1 MNYFACQY
9 YAAQGLLLDRSRVY
23 NREKEQR
30 TAKDRQKVRSS
41 GSGGD
46 TSVADGEDGG
56 SVNREYLHESVYPE
70 REGAGASSKGVPD
83 MYKALDGSALVAIG
97 GLIFA
102 KSARW
107 NLNRGH

>member
-30 TAKDRQKVRSS
+30 RAKDRQKVRTGES
-41 GSGGD
+41 GDD
-46 TSVADGEDGG
+46 TLVADGEDGG
-56 SVNREYLHESVYPE
+56 SLNREYLQESVCPE
-70 REGAGASSKGVPD
+70 REGAGASSKSLPD

-97 GLIFA
+97 GFTFA
-102 KSARW
+102 KSAHW